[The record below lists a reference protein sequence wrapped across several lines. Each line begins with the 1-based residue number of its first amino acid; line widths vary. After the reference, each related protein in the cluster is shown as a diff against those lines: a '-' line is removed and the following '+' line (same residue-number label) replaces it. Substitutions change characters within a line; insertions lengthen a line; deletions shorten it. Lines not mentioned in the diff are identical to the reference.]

1 MGIYVLKLPDV
12 GEGIA
17 EAEIVEWNVKPG
29 DMIREDD
36 ILGSVMTDKATVEIS
51 SPVAGKVI
59 SLGAKIGDLMAVG
72 SEMVRFEVTG
82 EGNLREGDDTA
93 AVASPAAESRTT
105 AEPAV
110 DTQARPAAAP
120 LAAPS
125 GQGIYVFKLPD
136 VGEGIAE
143 AEIASWAVKIGDMI
157 GEDDMLVAVM
167 TDKATVEI
175 SSPVAG
181 KVVWLAGEA
190 GTTVA
195 IGSDLVRLEVE
206 GAGHPPADAPPAS
219 APAPEKAEPPPSPS
233 LAPPPAPLKPVSKPS
248 AAPAPAR
255 AAPPRAGLPRP
266 EGEKPIASP
275 AVRRRARGMGVDLR
289 YVHGTGPAGR
299 ITHQDLDDYAAGV
312 QAPAVTARGRG
323 LVVDTSVEEIA
334 VIGLRRKIA
343 AKMQE
348 AKRRIPHITYVEE
361 IDVTEVESLRAHMN
375 EARRSDQPKLTLLP
389 FLMRAIVVGLRNFP
403 KMSAHFDDEAG
414 IVRQYG
420 AAHIGVAAQ
429 TPTGL
434 VVPVVKH
441 AEARDIWECAS
452 EVKRL
457 ADAARDGKA
466 TRDELSGST
475 ITITSLG
482 AMGGLA
488 TTPVIN
494 HPEVAIIGV
503 NKIRV
508 QPVYQDGGFVPRKIM
523 NLSSSFDHRVID
535 GWDAAAFVQR
545 IKTLLEH
552 PATIFMEA

>member
-29 DMIREDD
+29 DVISEDD
-36 ILGSVMTDKATVEIS
+36 VLGSVMTDKATVEIS
-51 SPVAGKVI
+51 SPVAGTVI
-59 SLGAKIGDLMAVG
+59 ALGAKIGDLIPVG
-72 SEMVRFEVTG
+72 SEMVRFEVAG
-82 EGNLREGDDTA
+82 EGNIREGDNA
-93 AVASPAAESRTT
+93 A
-105 AEPAV
+105 
-110 DTQARPAAAP
+110 AAAP
-120 LAAPS
+120 PSAAPSLKPQPEADAEAEPIVAPPAAPS
-125 GQGIYVFKLPD
+125 GQGLYVFKLPD

-143 AEIASWAVKIGDMI
+143 AEIASWAVKVGDTVR
-157 GEDDMLVAVM
+157 EDDMLAAVM

-181 KVVWLAGEA
+181 KIVWLAGEV
-190 GTTVA
+190 GTSIA

-206 GAGHPPADAPPAS
+206 GTAPPA
-219 APAPEKAEPPPSPS
+219 ADAEPVPAPEPQPEKAKPVPPSS
-233 LAPPPAPLKPVSKPS
+233 S
-248 AAPAPAR
+248 AR
-255 AAPPRAGLPRP
+255 AAAPTLSTAPVDRGATVPPRGLPRP

-275 AVRRRARGMGVDLR
+275 AVRQRAREMGVELR

-299 ITHQDLDDYAAGV
+299 ITHQDLDDYARGV
-312 QAPAVTARGRG
+312 GTPLVAVRGGG
-323 LVVDTSVEEIA
+323 LVADTSIEEIA

-348 AKRRIPHITYVEE
+348 SKRRIPHITYVEE
-361 IDVTEVESLRAHMN
+361 IDVTEVEALRTHMN
-375 EARRSDQPKLTLLP
+375 DTRRNDQPKLTLLP
-389 FLMRAIVVGLRNFP
+389 FLMRAIVVGLRDFP

-441 AEARDIWECAS
+441 AEARDVWECAR

-466 TRDELSGST
+466 NRDELSGST

-494 HPEVAIIGV
+494 LPEVAIIGV

-508 QPVYQDGGFVPRKIM
+508 QPVYQGGGFVPRKIM

>member
-29 DMIREDD
+29 DVIREDD
-36 ILGSVMTDKATVEIS
+36 VLGSVMTDKATVEIS

-59 SLGAKIGDLMAVG
+59 SLGAKIGELIPVG
-72 SEMVRFEVTG
+72 SEMVRFEIAG
-82 EGNLREGDDTA
+82 EGNVREGEDA
-93 AVASPAAESRTT
+93 G
-105 AEPAV
+105 
-110 DTQARPAAAP
+110 AAAP
-120 LAAPS
+120 PNREPTTAPEPVVDTEAKPAVAPPS
-125 GQGIYVFKLPD
+125 APGGQGIYVFKLPD

-143 AEIASWAVKIGDMI
+143 AEIAEWAVGIGDTVR
-157 GEDDMLVAVM
+157 EDDVLGSVM

-181 KVVWLAGEA
+181 KIVWLAGEA

-206 GAGHPPADAPPAS
+206 GTGLPLADAQPRS
-219 APAPEKAEPPPSPS
+219 APVSEKAEE
-233 LAPPPAPLKPVSKPS
+233 APPPPPAAKPS
-248 AAPAPAR
+248 PAPAPAR
-255 AAPPRAGLPRP
+255 VAAPRVGLPRP
-266 EGEKPIASP
+266 KGEKPIASP
-275 AVRRRARGMGVDLR
+275 AVRRRAREMGVDLR
-289 YVHGTGPAGR
+289 YMHGTGPAGR

-312 QAPAVTARGRG
+312 QTPAVVAKGG
-323 LVVDTSVEEIA
+323 GGVADTSVEEIA

-375 EARRSDQPKLTLLP
+375 ETRRNDQPKLTLLP
-389 FLMRAIVVGLRNFP
+389 FLMRAIVVGLREFP

-441 AEARDIWECAS
+441 AEARDIWECAF

-466 TRDELSGST
+466 TREELSGST

-508 QPVYQDGGFVPRKIM
+508 QPVYLDGGFVPRKIM

-545 IKTLLEH
+545 VKTLLEH

>member
-1 MGIYVLKLPDV
+1 MGVYVLKLPDV

-29 DMIREDD
+29 DLISEDD
-36 ILGSVMTDKATVEIS
+36 VLGSVMTDKATVEIP
-51 SPVAGKVI
+51 SPVAGKI
-59 SLGAKIGDLMAVG
+59 
-72 SEMVRFEVTG
+72 
-82 EGNLREGDDTA
+82 
-93 AVASPAAESRTT
+93 
-105 AEPAV
+105 
-110 DTQARPAAAP
+110 
-120 LAAPS
+120 
-125 GQGIYVFKLPD
+125 
-136 VGEGIAE
+136 
-143 AEIASWAVKIGDMI
+143 
-157 GEDDMLVAVM
+157 
-167 TDKATVEI
+167 
-175 SSPVAG
+175 
-181 KVVWLAGEA
+181 VWLAGDV

-195 IGSDLVRLEVE
+195 IGADLVRLEVE
-206 GAGHPPADAPPAS
+206 GIAHFPADAES
-219 APAPEKAEPPPSPS
+219 APAPAPKKAEPPPTPAPGWATAPQPS
-233 LAPPPAPLKPVSKPS
+233 LV
-248 AAPAPAR
+248 PAR
-255 AAPPRAGLPRP
+255 SRTGAPRSALPRP

-275 AVRRRARGMGVDLR
+275 AVRRRAREMGADLR
-289 YVHGTGPAGR
+289 YVHGTAPAGR
-299 ITHQDLDDYAAGV
+299 ITHQDLDDYAHGAG
-312 QAPAVTARGRG
+312 APAVAVKGGG
-323 LVVDTSVEEIA
+323 LVADTSIEEIA

-361 IDVTEVESLRAHMN
+361 IDVTEIEALRTHMN
-375 EARRSDQPKLTLLP
+375 ETRREDQPKLTLLP
-389 FLMRAIVVGLRNFP
+389 FLMRAIVVGLRDFP

-441 AEARDIWECAS
+441 AEARDVWECAL

-457 ADAARDGKA
+457 ADAARDGRA
-466 TRDELSGST
+466 MREELSGST

-508 QPVYQDGGFVPRKIM
+508 QPVYQNGGFVPRKIM

-552 PATIFMEA
+552 PAMIFTEA